1 MMMMMTK
8 ERAPAAAALAVAV
21 AAVAL
26 FTTAAA
32 QTAVGEWDT
41 SLPDLPA
48 DPRHHPITFT
58 LGDTGYVM
66 MGTTRADIFAY
77 NASSASWAAPRL
89 RSGLPP
95 WREFAYGVS
104 VGGGAFGETAAEQVA
119 FLGLG
124 RAGSSVLS
132 DWYMFDG
139 ESFYQR
145 APMPAGGRYHPAMV
159 AVETARG
166 WSVFVG
172 AGGGVEGN
180 LRDWY
185 EYSVDDDTWTRRAD
199 LPGAARHHPFY
210 WDARVRIDGGEVKHY
225 AYVGFGHG
233 ASAPRARPPP
243 RIDEP
248 RARPLTGARRASA
261 PTRARTGYGTPL
273 NPRGIFRDVYR
284 YDADEDLWEQMAD
297 FPGEARVAGTQFTV
311 HADAGAG
318 RDRPFVLSGDGDDH
332 GTIET
337 GELWEYLGTPARTPR
352 GAREEPPPD

>member
-1 MMMMMTK
+1 MSSSDCGFLK
-8 ERAPAAAALAVAV
+8 KRHKGYCAAAALAVAV

-124 RAGSSVLS
+124 RAGSSV
-132 DWYMFDG
+132 
-139 ESFYQR
+139 
-145 APMPAGGRYHPAMV
+145 PAC
-159 AVETARG
+159 
-166 WSVFVG
+166 VFFIFL
-172 AGGGVEGN
+172 A
-180 LRDWY
+180 L
-185 EYSVDDDTWTRRAD
+185 
-199 LPGAARHHPFY
+199 L
-210 WDARVRIDGGEVKHY
+210 
-225 AYVGFGHG
+225 
-233 ASAPRARPPP
+233 PRARTCWYRQPS
-243 RIDEP
+243 
-248 RARPLTGARRASA
+248 RPVLASSRSVRFTLKSEIWALRDLTHPSVS
-261 PTRARTGYGTPL
+261 PRTG
-273 NPRGIFRDVYR
+273 
-284 YDADEDLWEQMAD
+284 
-297 FPGEARVAGTQFTV
+297 
-311 HADAGAG
+311 
-318 RDRPFVLSGDGDDH
+318 
-332 GTIET
+332 
-337 GELWEYLGTPARTPR
+337 
-352 GAREEPPPD
+352 

>member
-66 MGTTRADIFAY
+66 MGTTSADIFAY

-199 LPGAARHHPFY
+199 LPGDARHHPFY

-225 AYVGFGHG
+225 AYVGFGH
-233 ASAPRARPPP
+233 
-243 RIDEP
+243 
-248 RARPLTGARRASA
+248 
-261 PTRARTGYGTPL
+261 GYGTPL

-337 GELWEYLGTPARTPR
+337 GELWEYLA
-352 GAREEPPPD
+352 EEDRWVEWPPHPGFSRWAPGSFVIGCEVYFTCGYDRATGILERDLMRDTLC